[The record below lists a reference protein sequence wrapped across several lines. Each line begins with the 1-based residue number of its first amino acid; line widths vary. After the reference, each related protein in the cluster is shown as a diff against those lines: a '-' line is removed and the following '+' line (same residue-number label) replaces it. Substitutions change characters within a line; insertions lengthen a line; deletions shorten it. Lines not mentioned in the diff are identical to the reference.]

1 MFINKKT
8 VRKIIRD
15 VLREQDE
22 ENIEVVNSTDSSVT
36 VEPSYNCVS
45 GHFKQFQ
52 NLGQEEQSAYY
63 KAFDTCA
70 NRSFLNSNNLEIIH
84 WFNLYEGSVV
94 TLLNDFKNWSNKTQ
108 LKISGAVSS
117 IGYNNFQAQKGSS
130 MIGKIGLVLDGPVA
144 LAFDRDAETERGGI
158 FQTKMPGK
166 LQGGIS
172 DDPAD
177 YIKYMI
183 LGPDTYSLPSDRLT
197 SNEFIMIN
205 PKVKKVIIDTNWVL
219 KDINKLGVDREG
231 NSVQTIVGDI
241 ANTLINVNIPVVDLE
256 NKDIKDDLV
265 NMRGESKEDLVIKT
279 LTGEKEMIGRSMMIG
294 PGHLFKNLTKFKV
307 IPSMYPGYEFF
318 GSEQIEKIMKDL
330 ASRGRALDVIDVN
343 KKSNVRVEEN
353 LGEYEM
359 PYYSAQG
366 EVIMLDQK
374 GIIKKYLEG
383 KPVIYRKINPELFKN
398 EKSEKNYL
406 WRVSVDFAPWLA
418 DVDRFMYWIDMT
430 EYGGEKADSPV
441 ENTLIPFFGVV
452 EHDYPLERDV
462 VPPNIPP
469 SPKKSFVGEYKGSL
483 FYFVDHLS
491 PEIFDLLEPALDF
504 GYRYTQD

>member
-1 MFINKKT
+1 MFINKTT

-22 ENIEVVNSTDSSVT
+22 ENIEVVNSTNSSVT
-36 VEPSYNCVS
+36 VEPSYDCVS

-52 NLGQEEQSAYY
+52 NLGQEEQTAYY

-70 NRSFLNSNNLEIIH
+70 DRSFLNSNNLEIIH

-94 TLLNDFKNWSNKTQ
+94 TLLNDFKKWSNKSQ

-117 IGYNNFQAQKGSS
+117 VGYMNFQAQKGSTL
-130 MIGKIGLVLDGPVA
+130 IGKIGLVLDGPVA

-183 LGPDTYSLPSDRLT
+183 LGPDTYGLPSDRLS

-205 PKVKKVIIDTNWVL
+205 PKVKKVIIDTSWLL
-219 KDINKLGVDREG
+219 KDINKLGADREG
-231 NSVQTIVGDI
+231 NSIQTIVGDI
-241 ANTLINVNIPVVDLE
+241 ANTLININVPVVDLE
-256 NKDIKDDLV
+256 NKDITGDLAS
-265 NMRGESKEDLVIKT
+265 MRGESKEDLVIKT
-279 LTGEKEMIGRSMMIG
+279 LTGEKEMIGRTMMVG

-307 IPSMYPGYEFF
+307 IPAMYPGYEFF
-318 GSEQIEKIMKDL
+318 GSEQIKKIMKDL
-330 ASRGRALDVIDVN
+330 KDRGRALDVIDVN

-353 LGEYEM
+353 EGSYEK
-359 PYYSAQG
+359 PYYGPQG
-366 EVIMLDQK
+366 EVIMLSQNNL
-374 GIIKKYLEG
+374 IKKYLDG
-383 KPVIYRKINPELFKN
+383 APVIYRKINPELFKN
-398 EKSEKNYL
+398 EKSEKNFL
-406 WRVSVDFAPWLA
+406 WQVSVDFAPWLD

-430 EYGGEKADSPV
+430 AYGGEKADSPV
-441 ENTLIPFFGVV
+441 EDTLIPFFGVV
-452 EHDYPLERDV
+452 EHDYPLERDA
-462 VPPNIPP
+462 VPPSIPP
-469 SPKKSFVGEYKGSL
+469 SPEKAFVGEYKGSL
-483 FYFVDHLS
+483 FYFVDHL
-491 PEIFDLLEPALDF
+491 PPGIFDLLKQALYF
-504 GYRYTQD
+504 GYLYTED